1 MQLDQFLDLVRTRRA
16 VRHFRP
22 DPVPSEVLEAVLEAA
37 RWAPSG
43 YNLQPTSFVVV
54 TDPSTRESLC
64 EACLGQPQVC
74 EAPVVIVLA
83 ADTRADR
90 NNLDAVLDRDL
101 AAGAIDEEYAGK
113 VRQGVTLMFARG
125 PFGLGRLLARVVLP
139 LIRLFRPVPSFPSVE
154 GRAWAARQ
162 AMLPA
167 MNLML
172 AAHAAG
178 LATVPME
185 GFDEARVRNILG
197 IPRSCAVPLL
207 IPVGFAAP
215 GELVK
220 TRLPMDRL
228 VHPER
233 W

>member
-1 MQLDQFLDLVRTRRA
+1 MQLDQFLDLARTRRA

-22 DPVPSEVLEAVLEAA
+22 DPVPSEILEAVLEAA

-54 TDPSTRESLC
+54 TDADTRERLC
-64 EACLGQPQVC
+64 EACLGQKQVR

-90 NNLDAVLDRDL
+90 NNLDAVLGQDL
-101 AAGAIDEEYAGK
+101 AAGAIDDGYAAM
-113 VRQGVTLMFARG
+113 VRKGVKLVFARG
-125 PFGLGRLLARVVLP
+125 PFGLGSILARVVLP

-154 GRAWAARQ
+154 GRVWAARQ

-185 GFDEARVRNILG
+185 GFDEARVRDILG
-197 IPRSCAVPLL
+197 IPRARTVPLL
-207 IPVGFAAP
+207 MPLGYAAP
-215 GELVK
+215 DELVR